1 MLSEVL
7 SPSLEVATALS
18 EGRPVVAL
26 ESSVWVQGLP
36 WPANYE
42 AALEVESAVRQR
54 GATPAIIWIED
65 GLVYYGLSPSA
76 LEDLCRHPRGSK
88 LNVSDLPLALLRK
101 QPGATTVSATLR
113 AAQWLGLKVFATGG
127 IGGVHRGWQQH
138 LDISSDLGEIA
149 RSPVLTVAAGVK
161 CVLDVGATL
170 EALESLAVPVFRV
183 GTDRFPEFYCA
194 GQLTLGQRVDDAAE
208 VARASRLSRELLGR
222 AGLAVR
228 ETPHPLPRD
237 QVMTWL
243 EQGLQQAPPV
253 GKEVTPFLLG
263 YLGKASQG
271 ETTRVNRELL
281 VANAQLAAD
290 IAQYL

>member
-1 MLSEVL
+1 MSEAL
-7 SPSLEVATALS
+7 SPSLEVASALS

-36 WPANYE
+36 WPANFE
-42 AALEVESAVRQR
+42 TALEVEEAVRSE
-54 GATPAIIWIED
+54 GATPAIIWLED
-65 GLVYYGLSPSA
+65 GLVHYGLSHPV
-76 LEDLCRHPRGSK
+76 LEELCQHPRGSK
-88 LNVSDLPLALLRK
+88 LNVSDLPVALLRK

-149 RSPVLTVAAGVK
+149 RSRVLTVAAGVK

-170 EALESLAVPVFRV
+170 EALESLAIPVYRV
-183 GTDRFPEFYCA
+183 GTERFPEFYCA
-194 GQLTLGQRVDDAAE
+194 GELSSGHRIDDPAE
-208 VARASRLSRELLGR
+208 VARASQLSLELLGH

-228 ETPHPLPRD
+228 ETPHPLPRE
-237 QVMTWL
+237 QVMAWL
-243 EQGLQQAPPV
+243 EQGLLQAPSV

-263 YLGKASQG
+263 YLGQASQG
-271 ETTRVNRELL
+271 ATTRVNRELL
-281 VANAQLAAD
+281 VANARLAAQ
-290 IAQYL
+290 IAPYL